1 MTSGSQPVP
10 QQPVPQQPVPH
21 EPVPHEP
28 VRLETGTDMLVLEV
42 AGAIA
47 VLTFNNPAKRN
58 ALSADMRAALPDVLA
73 GLQADPDVRVLVV
86 TGAGDRAFV
95 SGADIS
101 EFGEQRTSPAARAEF
116 DRGMAAISRSWASL
130 EKPVIAMIR
139 GYCMGGGVLTALQ
152 ADIRIAAD
160 DSQFGVPAARLGL
173 GYGYAGVTAL
183 MNLIG
188 PAWTAE
194 MLFSARRFS
203 AAEALQMGLVNR
215 VVPAGHLRREVMSL
229 AEDIAANAPLT
240 VTAAKAAI
248 RAAGRPADQRDLARV
263 EAMVEACFRSEDYQ
277 EGQRAFAEKR
287 PPVFKGS

>member
-1 MTSGSQPVP
+1 MTSAS
-10 QQPVPQQPVPH
+10 QPVPH
-21 EPVPHEP
+21 ES
-28 VRLETGTDMLVLEV
+28 VRHETGTDLLVLEV

-47 VLTFNNPAKRN
+47 LLTFNNPAKRN
-58 ALSADMRAALPDVLA
+58 ALSADMRAALPEVLA
-73 GLQADPDVRVLVV
+73 SLQADPDVRVLVV

-173 GYGYAGVTAL
+173 GYGYGGVTAL

-215 VVPAGHLRREVMSL
+215 VVPAERLRSEVMSL
-229 AEDIAANAPLT
+229 AESIAANAPLT

-248 RAAGRPADQRDLARV
+248 RAAGRSADQRDLARV

-287 PPVFKGS
+287 PPVFRGS